1 MHPGS
6 ARGGDDA
13 GDLDPTRLEIDYEEH
28 EVPSEPS
35 PRDRFNRE
43 EVGRGN
49 RSPVRLQ
56 KGLPGHG
63 PPARGIDSVLRKDS
77 LDRVSPDEES
87 EIRKSAPD
95 SRIAPAR
102 VVARHL
108 QDPLLDLAGDA

>member
-63 PPARGIDSVLRKDS
+63 PPARGIDSVLRKAVFIENP
-77 LDRVSPDEES
+77 LDRRPADLMAEVPHHV
-87 EIRKSAPD
+87 PD
-95 SRIAPAR
+95 SRVTPAH
-102 VVARHL
+102 V
-108 QDPLLDLAGDA
+108 LLGQLDD